1 MVPLLVQTL
10 RSRWFAVSVHI
21 GLWFLLF
28 VAVTKFGGKAPVY
41 RDAVAL
47 SSPAQSP
54 APVGK
59 LERLSTPG
67 IWPTILKD
75 TNAVS
80 LFFTKHFIPPLTPP
94 PPKPTTRKIDITYL
108 GFSDA
113 EGSARLVYFKL
124 ADAIEVKAV
133 GAHVT
138 TNWFIGGAAF
148 QSLSLTNLAAQS
160 TLVPL
165 NEKKQIEV
173 PIE

>member
-1 MVPLLVQTL
+1 MMLLLIQTL
-10 RSRWFAVSVHI
+10 RSRWFAVSVHT

-28 VAVTKFGGKAPVY
+28 FAATKFGGKAPIY
-41 RDAVAL
+41 KDAVAL

-67 IWPTILKD
+67 IWPPILSD
-75 TNAVS
+75 TNS
-80 LFFTKHFIPPLTPP
+80 GTLFFTRHFIPPPTTPP
-94 PPKPTTRKIDITYL
+94 PAPTTRKIDITYL

-113 EGSARLVYFKL
+113 EDSPRQVYFKL
-124 ADAIEVKAV
+124 ADAIEVKIV
-133 GAHVT
+133 GVRVT
-138 TNWFIGGAAF
+138 TNWFIAEANF

-160 TLVPL
+160 TLLPR

-173 PIE
+173 PIQ